1 MWKRLLVPHD
11 FSRCSAHALD
21 VATALAGQSQ
31 AELTLLHVS
40 PLPPNLP
47 ADTRVAEADGATL
60 VSIGELLTSG
70 AQRQLAAI
78 AAPLKARGLRVQTL
92 AQVTEPGSPAD
103 AILRIA
109 RELESDLI
117 VLGTHGR
124 TGLAHLLLGSVAEKV
139 IRGARVPVLTVRST
153 DEGPHATL
161 EESLAEDEL
170 EG

>member
-11 FSRCSAHALD
+11 FSPCSAHALD
-21 VATALAGQSQ
+21 VATTLAEPGQ

-47 ADTRVAEADGATL
+47 ADARVAAADGTTL
-60 VSIGELLTSG
+60 LSIDELLTSG
-70 AQRQLAAI
+70 ARRQLAAI

-92 AQVTEPGSPAD
+92 ARVTEPGSPAD
-103 AILRIA
+103 AILHIA

-139 IRGARVPVLTVRST
+139 IRGAHVPVLSVRSA
-153 DEGPHATL
+153 DAEPRQTL

-170 EG
+170 VG